1 VGIRESRN
9 DPAAAV
15 PSYLLNAVVG
25 LVSRAL
31 IIPIITPTARDT
43 VNTTNYPAAIYF
55 IDPQPFSPENAHYD
69 HYMFSAEQ
77 HGLIMDDV
85 LSGDLIYVFAFLLA
99 GLVFAGGPFVV
110 VHLLA
115 ARKTRNYANK
125 TDQFVECGMEP
136 IGDAWIRYSAVYYLY
151 ALVFVAFA
159 VDVLFLIPVALV
171 YNRIAE
177 FVYRDFVEMFIF
189 VGILSLVIV
198 YAWKKGVFEWKRKM
212 IVAKP

>member
-1 VGIRESRN
+1 MR
-9 DPAAAV
+9 
-15 PSYLLNAVVG
+15 G
-25 LVSRAL
+25 LIWHVL
-31 IIPIITPTARDT
+31 TIPIFTPVAPDT
-43 VNTTNYPAAIYF
+43 VNNANILDTIYF
-55 IDPQPFSPENAHYD
+55 IDPHPFYAEIMQHD
-69 HYMFSAEQ
+69 H
-77 HGLIMDDV
+77 DV
-85 LSGDLIYVFAFLLA
+85 FGAKRRHLSMNDVMSGDLIYVFAFLLA

-115 ARKTRNYANK
+115 ARKTRNYAGK
-125 TDQFVECGMEP
+125 TDQFIECGMEP

-177 FVYRDFVEMFIF
+177 FVYRDFVELLIF

-212 IVAKP
+212 IVPKP